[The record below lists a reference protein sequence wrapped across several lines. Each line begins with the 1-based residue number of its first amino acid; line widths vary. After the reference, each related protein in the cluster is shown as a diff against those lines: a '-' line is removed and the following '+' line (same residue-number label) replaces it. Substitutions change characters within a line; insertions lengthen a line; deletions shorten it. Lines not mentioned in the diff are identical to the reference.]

1 MIEDQVE
8 LQARRLLS
16 EPPIVPDNLAKK
28 YLRVGGDLYLSSDDK
43 KPIASLKADKI
54 TTRTADALR
63 DVMVIAK
70 ANGWTAVRIQG
81 SADYKKQAY
90 LEASLQGLS
99 VEGYRPSKL
108 LEAEAER
115 NRARV
120 AAAEERRA
128 KSSPLANGPSDES
141 PASDLAERFVSQ
153 THAQNANDK
162 DLRKAQEI
170 VAVAI
175 ATARGKFP
183 ADLKAQENY
192 VAGKKTEIAQS
203 LAKGDDIAGV
213 KLVARLPDSISKVAP
228 VIERTERARAR

>member
-1 MIEDQVE
+1 MTDDQLE
-8 LQARRLLS
+8 LQARRLRS
-16 EPPIVPDNLAKK
+16 DPPIVPDNLAKK
-28 YLRVGGDLYLSSDDK
+28 YLRVGDDLFRSSDDK

-70 ANGWTAVRIQG
+70 ANGWTAVKIEG
-81 SADYKKQAY
+81 SADYKKKAY

-108 LEAEAER
+108 VEAEGER
-115 NRARV
+115 NRKRA

-128 KSSPLANGPSDES
+128 KPSPVEIVPSDES
-141 PASDLAERFVSQ
+141 PASDLAERFVRQ
-153 THAQNANDK
+153 THAQNAKDK
-162 DLRKAQEI
+162 DLRKAQEL

-175 ATARGKFP
+175 ATARGQFP

-192 VAGKKTEIAQS
+192 VAGKKTAIAQS

-228 VIERTERARAR
+228 VIERTERARGR